1 MIKKYIYTI
10 FHIMLL
16 ILLGSLLLVKC
27 MQNSQS
33 IKTVPGKLTFCGEYS
48 QNGSDW
54 IPLEEETQLSALKGE
69 LILRGNFGRKIPE
82 EWLINFYMNHVEC
95 CIYVNGVYVFS
106 TAAWEDGLNASMCAS
121 DWSAFLS
128 PGIMLGDVVE
138 IHLRNYHR
146 FGNSNAYMDFL
157 DSFFI
162 GPEAIL
168 KTTLAET
175 TFLFRAGGFLV
186 SVLSVGV
193 LGTALAFSCMRFA
206 LDKKLWALGLLSLG
220 MGGYILL
227 DVVDVSLWSNL
238 RVFNTYG
245 SLLCMMLAAAELG
258 TVLETQVTGKVKKIV
273 QATVVAEFIWLSII
287 CVMCLANQVL
297 IYDTLLIWTWLML
310 IICPLQLACCIYEC
324 WMGRRTNLVIDI
336 SCICLLIGVIAEL
349 FNAFFVW
356 WTEGLIVKCV
366 FMALF
371 IFNVARGMI
380 LITAIY
386 QKAVQTDK
394 LEEDLKNSRIIMAM
408 NQIKTHFIFNI
419 LNAISGM
426 CKYDPEKADD
436 TIVRFSRYLRTNID
450 IMQGDQP
457 VTFHSAL
464 RHLDDYIALE
474 QIRFGDRIHFVTE
487 IEADQFMIPPL
498 ILQPIVENSIK
509 HGLTPK
515 PGGGTV
521 MLRTWTDGRNVFIAI
536 SDDGVGVDVKMLD
549 KDKSVG
555 LKNVR
560 FRLRHIMQGELK
572 FESTPG
578 YGTTVTISIPC
589 EEVEK
594 CM

>member
-297 IYDTLLIWTWLML
+297 IYDTLLLCSSKFVK
-310 IICPLQLACCIYEC
+310 ICFVLRQIF
-324 WMGRRTNLVIDI
+324 
-336 SCICLLIGVIAEL
+336 L
-349 FNAFFVW
+349 FC
-356 WTEGLIVKCV
+356 GS
-366 FMALF
+366 
-371 IFNVARGMI
+371 
-380 LITAIY
+380 
-386 QKAVQTDK
+386 TD
-394 LEEDLKNSRIIMAM
+394 A
-408 NQIKTHFIFNI
+408 
-419 LNAISGM
+419 
-426 CKYDPEKADD
+426 
-436 TIVRFSRYLRTNID
+436 
-450 IMQGDQP
+450 
-457 VTFHSAL
+457 
-464 RHLDDYIALE
+464 
-474 QIRFGDRIHFVTE
+474 
-487 IEADQFMIPPL
+487 
-498 ILQPIVENSIK
+498 
-509 HGLTPK
+509 
-515 PGGGTV
+515 
-521 MLRTWTDGRNVFIAI
+521 
-536 SDDGVGVDVKMLD
+536 
-549 KDKSVG
+549 
-555 LKNVR
+555 
-560 FRLRHIMQGELK
+560 
-572 FESTPG
+572 
-578 YGTTVTISIPC
+578 
-589 EEVEK
+589 
-594 CM
+594 